1 MQNSTHFN
9 FLTGIFKAEYIV
21 YLYLYQLCYC
31 FSTNHVVKYVL
42 VSDCMFCNVTTKHK
56 YPSNKVLAM
65 DEHTCK

>member
-1 MQNSTHFN
+1 MT
-9 FLTGIFKAEYIV
+9 V
-21 YLYLYQLCYC
+21 VYQLCYC

-42 VSDCMFCNVTTKHK
+42 VSECMFFNVTTKHK